1 LIGNF
6 RDFTLAEDS
15 LQDAWLLA
23 AERWPI
29 DGWPEN
35 PPGWVYTVARRRA
48 LDRLARESSR
58 AKRQR
63 EADALDR
70 GREIDAL
77 EHLEDRWTS
86 GIDDDRLRLIFTC
99 CHPVLDLDSRIAL
112 TLRSVAWLT
121 TDEIASAFGVPA
133 PTMAQ
138 RLVRAKAK
146 IKSAGVPYRVPT
158 GAQLPDRLTGV
169 LRVVYLVFNEAYLSA
184 RPAMP
189 VRVDLADEAIRL
201 GRQLAELMPDEP
213 EVIGLLALM
222 LAQHARAAARFDN
235 AGELVL
241 MEHQERALWNR
252 AAIDE
257 AESLL
262 AAALRRRSVG
272 SYQLQAAIAETH
284 NAAATW
290 ADTDWRQIA
299 DLYDVLADIDHSPVV
314 ALNRAVAIGFAN
326 GFDAGLAA
334 VDLIGPDRL
343 PQRHLYHAARA
354 EMLIRLGRH
363 EEAARELSR
372 ALAIVAS
379 EPERR
384 HLERRLAA
392 VSH

>member
-1 LIGNF
+1 MIGSF

-29 DGWPEN
+29 DGWPAN
-35 PPGWVYTVARRRA
+35 PPGWVHTVARRRA

-58 AKRQR
+58 ASRQR
-63 EADALDR
+63 DADALQR
-70 GREIDAL
+70 GHEIDAL

-121 TDEIASAFGVPA
+121 TEEIAAAFGVPV

-138 RLVRAKAK
+138 RLVRAKAR

-158 GAQLPDRLTGV
+158 GAELPDRLAGV

-184 RPAMP
+184 KPATP

-213 EVIGLLALM
+213 EVFGLLALM
-222 LAQHARAAARFDN
+222 LAQHARAEARFDA
-235 AGELVL
+235 AGDLVL
-241 MEHQERALWNR
+241 MEHQDRALWER

-262 AAALRRRSVG
+262 AAAMRRRSIG
-272 SYQLQAAIAETH
+272 PYQLQAAIAETH
-284 NAAATW
+284 NAAARW
-290 ADTDWRQIA
+290 AATDWRQIA
-299 DLYDVLADIDHSPVV
+299 DLYGVLAGIDQSPVV
-314 ALNRAVAIGFAN
+314 ALNRAVAVGFAD
-326 GFDAGLAA
+326 GFAAGLAA
-334 VDLIGPDRL
+334 LDAIAPARL

-354 EMLIRLGRH
+354 EMLAGLGRRD
-363 EEAARELSR
+363 EAAGEFAR
-372 ALAIVAS
+372 ALELATS
-379 EPERR
+379 EAERR

-392 VSH
+392 VTP

>member
-1 LIGNF
+1 
-6 RDFTLAEDS
+6 
-15 LQDAWLLA
+15 
-23 AERWPI
+23 
-29 DGWPEN
+29 
-35 PPGWVYTVARRRA
+35 
-48 LDRLARESSR
+48 
-58 AKRQR
+58 
-63 EADALDR
+63 
-70 GREIDAL
+70 
-77 EHLEDRWTS
+77 
-86 GIDDDRLRLIFTC
+86 
-99 CHPVLDLDSRIAL
+99 
-112 TLRSVAWLT
+112 
-121 TDEIASAFGVPA
+121 
-133 PTMAQ
+133 
-138 RLVRAKAK
+138 
-146 IKSAGVPYRVPT
+146 
-158 GAQLPDRLTGV
+158 
-169 LRVVYLVFNEAYLSA
+169 
-184 RPAMP
+184 
-189 VRVDLADEAIRL
+189 
-201 GRQLAELMPDEP
+201 
-213 EVIGLLALM
+213 
-222 LAQHARAAARFDN
+222 
-235 AGELVL
+235 
-241 MEHQERALWNR
+241 
-252 AAIDE
+252 
-257 AESLL
+257 
-262 AAALRRRSVG
+262 VG